1 MKGTRQLLDALP
13 PEARERLL
21 ALSREVT
28 FAAGTRIFS
37 EGGHADRFWVVQS
50 GRVELDVHVPGR
62 KSPVVESLVPGNLVG
77 WSWLFSPYTWQLGAT
92 AATEVHALEFDAV
105 AVRALCEED
114 AVLGQALAR
123 GVAEVVGHR
132 LRAARVRLLDL
143 YGPYGSGNTL
153 PLP

>member
-1 MKGTRQLLDALP
+1 MKGTRQLLDAMP
-13 PEARERLL
+13 PKARDRLL

-28 FAAGTRIFS
+28 FPAGTRIFS
-37 EGGHADRFWVVQS
+37 EGSHADRFWVIQN

-62 KSPVVESLVPGNLVG
+62 KAPVVESLVPGNLVG
-77 WSWLFSPYTWQLGAT
+77 WSWLFPPYTWQLGAT
-92 AATEVHALEFDAV
+92 AATEVHALEFDAA
-105 AVRALCEED
+105 AVRALCDED
-114 AVLGQALAR
+114 PVLGQALAR